1 MATYVEDL
9 IEVLLPYEDGL
20 DRQQVLAKLE
30 TLRRDR
36 GHRIRPKFVQ
46 TAQKAYESRCVGYE
60 SFDKTGWPE
69 SEALFFWELLRIVT
83 IPVDNVRP
91 KFYLIVTIGDGGNEC
106 RRGRQGNHIARV
118 SH

>member
-69 SEALFFWELLRIVT
+69 SEALFFSPGGKGSGVWAVNSERARAWLR
-83 IPVDNVRP
+83 
-91 KFYLIVTIGDGGNEC
+91 K
-106 RRGRQGNHIARV
+106 RGVA
-118 SH
+118 S